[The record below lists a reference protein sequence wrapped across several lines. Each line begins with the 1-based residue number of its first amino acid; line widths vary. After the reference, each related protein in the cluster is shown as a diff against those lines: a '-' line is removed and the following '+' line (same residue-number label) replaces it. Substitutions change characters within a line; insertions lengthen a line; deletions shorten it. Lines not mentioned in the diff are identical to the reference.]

1 MLNHQTLG
9 GPESRDDRQLVTL
22 VLVHVAFWVQHQ
34 EVKGGVIILLLL
46 LRCRASW
53 LLLQVNHQRWEV

>member
-46 LRCRASW
+46 PAVQSLMAAAS
-53 LLLQVNHQRWEV
+53 R